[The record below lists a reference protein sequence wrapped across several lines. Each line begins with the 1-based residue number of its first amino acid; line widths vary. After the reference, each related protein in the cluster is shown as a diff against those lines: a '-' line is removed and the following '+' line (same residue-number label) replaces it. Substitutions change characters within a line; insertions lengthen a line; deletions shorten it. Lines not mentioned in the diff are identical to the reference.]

1 MRVIHIFILAS
12 LCLLS
17 QTSSAKLFTN
27 DVHIH
32 HPSKAKTLNLPRAG
46 GQTTKSSSTT
56 TAKLSSSSKT
66 NSSSSTALKHGL
78 KNTLA
83 SGLAAACS
91 KTILAP
97 FDTIKTVQ
105 QHVQTESSIS
115 LYQATKIITS
125 RPGGILNLYS
135 GLVVSAL
142 GSMPS
147 VGLYFGVYSYCK
159 RMITPKLQKCLGG
172 SSRDEGGDGNDA
184 FCSDGLIKNFSIM
197 CSAAIGKLC
206 LVFYVTHHVYL
217 QLKFFDILLL
227 FDLDLKTLI

>member
-56 TAKLSSSSKT
+56 TAKLSSASS
-66 NSSSSTALKHGL
+66 NALTHGL

-172 SSRDEGGDGNDA
+172 SSSDEGGDGNDA

-197 CSAAIGKLC
+197 CSAAIGKLFI
-206 LVFYVTHHVYL
+206 VPT
-217 QLKFFDILLL
+217 I
-227 FDLDLKTLI
+227 